1 MIKVEP
7 LNSQE
12 VRTLHQI
19 QREVFQ
25 SYRQFF
31 PIFPPRW
38 ETIDDFQDYLRGKEV
53 LVVRLNGIPR
63 GFLVYFTLGETCVV
77 DRICI
82 TQSSLPTELFSVLIE
97 FLEGTKEFFQKI
109 YLELPLPL
117 SEMITHFLNLG
128 FAPCGIVYRYSPAC
142 PFIGLQKGNHR
153 IGQKGSP

>member
-7 LNSQE
+7 LNSRGI
-12 VRTLHQI
+12 RTLHQI

-25 SYRQFF
+25 SYQQFF
-31 PIFPPRW
+31 PIFPPLW

-53 LVVRLNGIPR
+53 LVVWLNGIPL
-63 GFLVYFTLGETCVV
+63 GFLAYFTLGKTCVV

-82 TQSSLPTELFSVLIE
+82 MQSSLPTELLSALIT
-97 FLEGTKEFFQKI
+97 FLEETKEFHQKI

-128 FAPCGIVYRYSPAC
+128 FSPCGMIYRFSPSC
-142 PFIGLQKGNHR
+142 PFIGLRRGNHE
-153 IGQKGSP
+153 